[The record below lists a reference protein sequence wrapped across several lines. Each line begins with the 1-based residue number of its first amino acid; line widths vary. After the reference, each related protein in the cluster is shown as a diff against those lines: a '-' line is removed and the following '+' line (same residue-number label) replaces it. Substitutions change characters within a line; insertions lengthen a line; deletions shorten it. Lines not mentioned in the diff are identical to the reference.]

1 MVSSSENDHS
11 WFFKVYLIK
20 EPVPEGAGSLVSGL
34 NKPTSAQ
41 ASTAFPGESNLAFSM
56 GTKDSG
62 AVDKFDDSGTF
73 KRHTSYLNEVVFS
86 SRVIV

>member
-20 EPVPEGAGSLVSGL
+20 EPVPKGAGSSVSGL
-34 NKPTSAQ
+34 NKPTSAHT
-41 ASTAFPGESNLAFSM
+41 SIAFPGESGLAFSM

-62 AVDKFDDSGTF
+62 AADKFDDPGTF
-73 KRHTSYLNEVVFS
+73 KRHTSYLNEFVFS
-86 SRVIV
+86 PRVIV